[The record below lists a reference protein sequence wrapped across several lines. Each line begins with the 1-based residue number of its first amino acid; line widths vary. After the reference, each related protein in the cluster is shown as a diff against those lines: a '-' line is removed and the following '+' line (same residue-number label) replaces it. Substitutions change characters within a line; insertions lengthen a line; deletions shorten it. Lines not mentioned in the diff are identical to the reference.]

1 MRTVNIFGVTGSI
14 GQNTL
19 DVLRHQANA
28 EKFKVIAFSSN
39 DNIEQLVENAK
50 EFKAK
55 YAIIANEEKYLE
67 LKQAVSGTDV
77 VPLAGHKSIN
87 EVASLNVDWTMN
99 AIVGFAGLR
108 PSLESARNGKTLALA
123 NKESLVCGG
132 RLLTSRVEQNGGLL
146 LPVDSEHSAI
156 FQCLN
161 NQPRSSINK
170 VILTA
175 SGGPFRNWSIS
186 KMEKATLKEAINHP
200 NWDMGVK
207 ISIDSATMF
216 NKALEVIEAKHLFD
230 ISSKDIE
237 VLVHPESIVHSLV
250 SFKDG
255 SVIAQLGVPDMKS
268 AIGYA
273 LNYPNRRS
281 LPVDTLDLTEIK
293 SLNFE
298 KVDKKKFPA
307 LDLAF
312 TVLDNGDLFGA
323 VLNAAKEVAL
333 EKFIR
338 GEIKFLEITN
348 LVQRVLEANQI
359 QELRD
364 RKLTAYDDVFFADE
378 LSREIANNL

>member
-108 PSLESARNGKTLALA
+108 PSLESARNGRTLALA

-132 RLLTSRVEQNGGLL
+132 RLLTSKVEQNGGLL

-281 LPVDTLDLTEIK
+281 LPVDTLDLTKIR

-348 LVQRVLEANQI
+348 LVRRVLEANQI